1 MPYIVIVGIIVVA
14 TPPTLRICQRSRNV
28 PLSYHLTD
36 GTLIGVSPSGSPE
49 EQLSFTHA
57 ARRIWRIAL
66 VSRLLVFVV
75 GLWAVAAIGHDRRP
89 LPPPTSE
96 NIVLD
101 LPTRWD
107 VGWYVGL
114 ASRGYRWDGRAD
126 RFETV
131 AFFPAWPALLYASTR
146 LAPHTPVAW
155 GWVGTALATI
165 LFVCALAYVYRLTA
179 LEQDADAAT
188 SACLLLAFYPFG
200 IYFGIPYTESLFL
213 LATVAAFYFA
223 RVRAP
228 WPMAGWG
235 VLAGLTRPN
244 GWLLCVPL
252 AVLAWAAIRD
262 VTVDRRVRHLL
273 AAAAFGPLIGMLLYS
288 TYVWRLTGDPFLW
301 AQVQPTWGRGY
312 ATVTGL
318 AGNEL
323 RFLGERGLYGL
334 LTDRPYD
341 ALNMLAFIGAMIAV
355 WPVTRRLGAAAGLW
369 IVINCLPPL
378 VVGGWPSMGRYT
390 SVLFPVFVYLGTRLP
405 PTHAHAPLV
414 LAAFAMGQA
423 LAAALFFTS
432 RSLY

>member
-1 MPYIVIVGIIVVA
+1 VSPAGEQIEQEQTGGEVAAVQPA
-14 TPPTLRICQRSRNV
+14 TPPPRFLDALRR
-28 PLSYHLTD
+28 T
-36 GTLIGVSPSGSPE
+36 
-49 EQLSFTHA
+49 
-57 ARRIWRIAL
+57 WRIAL

-101 LPTRWD
+101 LPSRWD

-131 AFFPAWPALLYASTR
+131 AFFPAWPALLYTSTR
-146 LAPHTPVAW
+146 LVPHTSVAW

-165 LFVCALAYVYRLTA
+165 LFTCALAYVYRLTA
-179 LEQDADAAT
+179 LEQDADAAL
-188 SACLLLAFYPFG
+188 SASLLLAFYPFG

-213 LATVAAFYFA
+213 LATVAAYYCA

-244 GWLLCVPL
+244 GWLLFVPL
-252 AVLAWAAIRD
+252 AVLAWPAIRD
-262 VTVDRRVRHLL
+262 VTLDRRVRRSL
-273 AAAAFGPLIGMLLYS
+273 AFAAFAPLAGMLLYS
-288 TYVWRLTGDPFLW
+288 AYVWQLTGDPFLW
-301 AQVQPTWGRGY
+301 AKAQPTWGRGY
-312 ATVTGL
+312 ATITGL

-334 LTDRPYD
+334 LIDRPYD
-341 ALNMLAFIGAMIAV
+341 ALNMLAFLGAMIAV
-355 WPVTRRLGAAAGLW
+355 WPVTRRLGVAAGLW
-369 IVINCLPPL
+369 ILINCLPPL

-405 PTHAHAPLV
+405 LPRASLV
-414 LAAFAMGQA
+414 LAAFAMVQA

-432 RSLY
+432 RALY